1 MKHLLGLK
9 VISKN
14 ISEFKM
20 KWFWQDAKGLKA
32 DVNRHRAKEAELDA
46 RIAELEGKDDPM
58 SIAALR
64 VYRRFRAQLLQS
76 KAEVVTK
83 IGKRK

>member
-1 MKHLLGLK
+1 
-9 VISKN
+9 
-14 ISEFKM
+14 M
-20 KWFWQDAKGLKA
+20 KWFWQDAKGLKD

-46 RIAELEGKDDPM
+46 RIAELEVKDDPM

-76 KAEVVTK
+76 KAEVVDK

>member
-1 MKHLLGLK
+1 
-9 VISKN
+9 
-14 ISEFKM
+14 M
-20 KWFWQDAKGLKA
+20 KWFWQDAKGVKA
-32 DVNRHRAKEAELDA
+32 DVERHRAKEAELDA

-64 VYRRFRAQLLQS
+64 VYRRFRVQLLQS
-76 KAEVVTK
+76 KAEVVSK

>member
-1 MKHLLGLK
+1 MKY
-9 VISKN
+9 
-14 ISEFKM
+14 
-20 KWFWQDAKGLKA
+20 FWNEAKGLKA
-32 DVNRHRAKEAELDA
+32 DVERHRAKEAEMDA
-46 RIAELEGKDDPM
+46 KIAELEGKEDPM

-76 KAEVVTK
+76 KADVVTK

>member
-1 MKHLLGLK
+1 MK
-9 VISKN
+9 
-14 ISEFKM
+14 F
-20 KWFWQDAKGLKA
+20 FWQDVKGLKA
-32 DVNRHRAKEAELDA
+32 DVERHRAKEKELDA
-46 RIAELEGKDDPM
+46 KIAELEKMKDPM

-76 KAEVVTK
+76 KAEIVEQ

>member
-1 MKHLLGLK
+1 
-9 VISKN
+9 
-14 ISEFKM
+14 M
-20 KWFWQDAKGLKA
+20 KWFWQDAKGLKD

-46 RIAELEGKDDPM
+46 KIAELEGKDDPM

-76 KAEVVTK
+76 KAEVVSK
-83 IGKRK
+83 IGKQK